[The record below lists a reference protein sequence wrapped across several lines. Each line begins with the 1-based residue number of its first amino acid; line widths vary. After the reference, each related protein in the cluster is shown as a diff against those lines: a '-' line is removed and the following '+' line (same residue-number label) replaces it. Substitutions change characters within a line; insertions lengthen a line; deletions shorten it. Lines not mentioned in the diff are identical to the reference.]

1 MTIPNVSNTP
11 RVWTDQELAEQ
22 ARVAL
27 NEFVDRRLAEP
38 GGKYLAHI
46 QNRRR
51 AIIRLLKKLVGIDPN
66 NPDVKLVRAILLDD
80 ELFSALRYV
89 AGPPVSR
96 DDLGV
101 LVTRDIKG
109 IKKRGLE
116 KNNELPG
123 KVLQL
128 ICQLADPY
136 RFPWLADRRSP
147 TSHELRAAIRST
159 MTLHAAQ
166 TLATERRGYGK
177 LVEKRL
183 ETRLVELSFTKTRAP
198 NKGKITAPV
207 HYPVYPQFYGECTV
221 HTRKVDLYI
230 ALPDGRM
237 IAVEA
242 KDSSSGLNS
251 VKRILNDTAAKA
263 RHFTSHAGKNI
274 ITVALLSGVFKVE
287 SLKAAQASDLYLV
300 WSHDLDGFVEWIK
313 TQTT

>member
-11 RVWTDQELAEQ
+11 RIWNDQELTDQ
-22 ARVAL
+22 ASVAL

-38 GGKYLAHI
+38 GGKYLTHI
-46 QNRRR
+46 QQRRR
-51 AIIRLLKKLVGIDPN
+51 AIVRLFKVLNGVDQN
-66 NPDVKLVRAILLDD
+66 NPDAHTVRELLVDN
-80 ELFSALRYV
+80 ELFDALRYI
-89 AGPPVSR
+89 AGPPISK

-109 IKKRGLE
+109 ISKGALR
-116 KNNELPG
+116 NDDELPG

-128 ICQLADPY
+128 ICRLADPY
-136 RFPWLADRRSP
+136 RFPWVADRRP
-147 TSHELRAAIRST
+147 ARKYELRAAIRST

-177 LVEKRL
+177 LVERRL
-183 ETRLVELSFTKTRAP
+183 ETRLIELGFTNEKAP
-198 NKGKITAPV
+198 NKGQISAPI
-207 HYPVYPQFYGECTV
+207 HYPKFPQFYSECTV
-221 HTRKVDLYI
+221 HGRKVDLFI

-263 RHFTSHAGKNI
+263 RHFTAQTGKTI
-274 ITVALLSGVFKVE
+274 ITTALLSGVFKVE
-287 SLKAAQASDLYLV
+287 SLKKAQESDLYLV
-300 WSHDLDGFVEWIK
+300 WSHDLDGFVQWIK
-313 TQTT
+313 TQT